1 MQQDPRKDKMR
12 SFSRSDIRELAE
24 HFGQFGSEQ
33 MIGIGNDL
41 TPHYLARCPI
51 IYIWSSLIIAI
62 LVVGLFRLKSILVL
76 MLLFKNTVLIS
87 NQLLITWCHQSQSR
101 QYSARKA
108 SAREIPHLK
117 LGQLVVSRSRRSKYT
132 IDDIL
137 LILI

>member
-41 TPHYLARCPI
+41 TPHYWARCPI
-51 IYIWSSLIIAI
+51 IYIWSSL
-62 LVVGLFRLKSILVL
+62 LFLLSDSLVL
-76 MLLFKNTVLIS
+76 MFKKHCIDIKSIADHTFD
-87 NQLLITWCHQSQSR
+87 QSQSR

>member
-41 TPHYLARCPI
+41 TPHYWARCPI

-62 LVVGLFRLKSILVL
+62 LVVGLFRLKSLLVL
-76 MLLFKNTVLIS
+76 MLLFKKHCIDIKSIADHTFD
-87 NQLLITWCHQSQSR
+87 QSQSR

-117 LGQLVVSRSRRSKYT
+117 LGQLVVSRSRRSKY
-132 IDDIL
+132 
-137 LILI
+137 

>member
-1 MQQDPRKDKMR
+1 MQQDPRKEKMR

-62 LVVGLFRLKSILVL
+62 LVVGLFRLKSLLVL
-76 MLLFKNTVLIS
+76 MLLFKKHCIDIKSIADHMVPP
-87 NQLLITWCHQSQSR
+87 ITIETILSTEGFRKRNPTSQVGTAGR
-101 QYSARKA
+101 FQVEKIKIY
-108 SAREIPHLK
+108 H
-117 LGQLVVSRSRRSKYT
+117 
-132 IDDIL
+132 
-137 LILI
+137 

>member
-41 TPHYLARCPI
+41 TPHYWARCPI

-62 LVVGLFRLKSILVL
+62 LVVGLFRLKSLLVL
-76 MLLFKNTVLIS
+76 MLLFKTSQELRMLSSVTINCQVTKIVISTETGLIVQFLDS
-87 NQLLITWCHQSQSR
+87 
-101 QYSARKA
+101 
-108 SAREIPHLK
+108 
-117 LGQLVVSRSRRSKYT
+117 
-132 IDDIL
+132 
-137 LILI
+137 